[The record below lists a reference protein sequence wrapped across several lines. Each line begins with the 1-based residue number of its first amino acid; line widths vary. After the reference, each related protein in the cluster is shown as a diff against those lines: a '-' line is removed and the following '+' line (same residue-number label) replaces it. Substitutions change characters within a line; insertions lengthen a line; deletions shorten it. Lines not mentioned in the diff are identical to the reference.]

1 MLYLSSATMQ
11 FQGKHIRVDMATAP
25 RKVAKPGEEN
35 ASEYD
40 RSRTVFV
47 GNVPFDVE
55 VVTVA
60 YYAEGVHECC
70 CLVLHNRT
78 LISTALAGGGHIQG
92 LRK

>member
-1 MLYLSSATMQ
+1 MLMYVSSATMQ

-35 ASEYD
+35 ESEYD

-55 VVTVA
+55 VVTLVA
-60 YYAEGVHECC
+60 HMLKEYMHAVAACSITE
-70 CLVLHNRT
+70 L
-78 LISTALAGGGHIQG
+78 
-92 LRK
+92 